1 MSSSKEINLKN
12 GTSIS
17 LLLAIGL
24 LGCRPV
30 ERPPTEEE
38 LATEA
43 ALMISIAQTNTVA
56 MEQTA
61 RAQATAEAS
70 ITPSPIPTATET
82 PIPSPTPTK
91 APTTTPPP
99 TLTEQEKLDYQFQA
113 VRIELRNLI
122 NLSQR
127 EGLDHRQIIYDT
139 IFNADLTLRR
149 VVPRIERLGFLDR
162 PTMEEAYRALKA
174 LNVIL
179 KALETKIEIDP
190 PQLGEEVL
198 YRSFLNNVD
207 RFLVVVDWGQLAY
220 ENFEVQ
226 IDVED
231 TAARVNE
238 VGQLLEK

>member
-1 MSSSKEINLKN
+1 MKARLSPSCHGNSSKLTKN
-12 GTSIS
+12 W
-17 LLLAIGL
+17 
-24 LGCRPV
+24 
-30 ERPPTEEE
+30 
-38 LATEA
+38 
-43 ALMISIAQTNTVA
+43 
-56 MEQTA
+56 
-61 RAQATAEAS
+61 
-70 ITPSPIPTATET
+70 PIP
-82 PIPSPTPTK
+82 
-91 APTTTPPP
+91 
-99 TLTEQEKLDYQFQA
+99 LL
-113 VRIELRNLI
+113 V
-122 NLSQR
+122 
-127 EGLDHRQIIYDT
+127 
-139 IFNADLTLRR
+139 
-149 VVPRIERLGFLDR
+149 RIERLGFLDR